1 MGKSTRQASNQNGA
15 HHQRRPGTVE
25 VNLRWIKEVEQRLPV
40 LRTFRVM
47 MFILKHDHPE
57 VFELVQGIIRGIDT
71 RQNLIHNR
79 NTLDKP
85 DNETTS
91 S

>member
-1 MGKSTRQASNQNGA
+1 MGKGTSQASNQNGSNY
-15 HHQRRPGTVE
+15 QDRFRTVE
-25 VNLRWIKEVEQRLPV
+25 VNVGWLRDVESKLPV

-57 VFELVQGIIRGIDT
+57 VFKLVTDVIRGIDT
-71 RQNLIHNR
+71 RHGLAHNR
-79 NTLDKP
+79 NTLDKSH
-85 DNETTS
+85 NETTS

>member
-25 VNLRWIKEVEQRLPV
+25 VNSRWLKEVEQRLPV

-47 MFILKHDHPE
+47 MFILRHDHPE
-57 VFELVQGIIRGIDT
+57 VFELVTDVIRGIDT
-71 RQNLIHNR
+71 RHGLAHNR
-79 NTLDKP
+79 NTLDKSH
-85 DNETTS
+85 NETTS

>member
-1 MGKSTRQASNQNGA
+1 
-15 HHQRRPGTVE
+15 
-25 VNLRWIKEVEQRLPV
+25 
-40 LRTFRVM
+40 

-71 RQNLIHNR
+71 RQNLLHNR
-79 NTLDKP
+79 NTLDKSH
-85 DNETTS
+85 NETTS

>member
-1 MGKSTRQASNQNGA
+1 
-15 HHQRRPGTVE
+15 
-25 VNLRWIKEVEQRLPV
+25 
-40 LRTFRVM
+40 

-57 VFELVQGIIRGIDT
+57 VFKLVQGVIRGIDT
-71 RQNLIHNR
+71 RHGLAHNR